1 MNRKEYT
8 DAVLTA
14 LRHVTDRERLAIQAE
29 LDAHIEDHM
38 AALQELDYPP
48 ELAEERALAAMGD
61 PAEVGRELNACYQS
75 WFWVILG
82 RAAAV
87 VTAVLCIL
95 ALLHVGLLGMVAD
108 SISAR
113 IYPDEDSY
121 FEKLTA
127 AERLDIRVP
136 VGNDVLHVYRI
147 SVGQEDLL
155 GERVAEVL
163 FCAYDRIPGGIVSQW
178 LADGMRPLGSR
189 SGWSCPC
196 RGGRRHETKKTAHPQ
211 ATGPAAGG
219 LGTAAPAGGEPFFP
233 GGVSVARSGGSG

>member
-14 LRHVTDRERLAIQAE
+14 LRHVTDRERLAIRAE
-29 LDAHIEDHM
+29 LDAHIEDHI
-38 AALQELDYPP
+38 AALRELDYPP

-61 PAEVGRELNACYQS
+61 PTEVGRELNACYQS

-95 ALLHVGLLGMVAD
+95 ALLHVGLLGMVAE

-113 IYPDEDSY
+113 IYPDEDSC
-121 FEKLTA
+121 FAKPTA
-127 AERLDIRVP
+127 TERLDIRIP

-147 SVGQEDLL
+147 SVGQDDTL
-155 GERVAEVL
+155 GEQVAEVM
-163 FCAYDRIPGGIVSQW
+163 FCTYDRIPVGIVSHQFAW
-178 LADGMRPLGSR
+178 AFLENP
-189 SGWSCPC
+189 
-196 RGGRRHETKKTAHPQ
+196 RGEQ
-211 ATGPAAGG
+211 A
-219 LGTAAPAGGEPFFP
+219 
-233 GGVSVARSGGSG
+233 VSGSGRGNWRVEYRSILVPVQKEDPSVTLCYEAFGEQVRLELPLPGREAA

>member
-1 MNRKEYT
+1 MTRKEYT
-8 DAVLTA
+8 DAVLA
-14 LRHVTDRERLAIQAE
+14 VLRHVTRREREAIRRE
-29 LDAHIEDHM
+29 IDGHIEDHM
-38 AALQELDYPP
+38 EDLLGLDYPP
-48 ELAEERALAAMGD
+48 ELAEERALSAMGD

-127 AERLDIRVP
+127 TERLDIRVP

-147 SVGQEDLL
+147 SVGQDDTL
-155 GERVAEVL
+155 GEQVAEVL

-178 LADGMRPLGSR
+178 LADGIILENP
-189 SGWSCPC
+189 
-196 RGGRRHETKKTAHPQ
+196 RGEQ
-211 ATGPAAGG
+211 AI
-219 LGTAAPAGGEPFFP
+219 
-233 GGVSVARSGGSG
+233 SGSGRGNWRVEYRSIQVPVQEEDPSVTLCYEAFGEQVRLELPLPGRETS

>member
-14 LRHVTDRERLAIQAE
+14 LRHVTDRERLAIRAE
-29 LDAHIEDHM
+29 LDAHIEDHI
-38 AALQELDYPP
+38 AALRELDYPP

-61 PAEVGRELNACYQS
+61 PTEVGRELNACYQS

-95 ALLHVGLLGMVAD
+95 ALLHVGLLGMVAE

-113 IYPDEDSY
+113 IYPDEDSC
-121 FEKLTA
+121 FAKPTA
-127 AERLDIRVP
+127 TERLDIRIP

-147 SVGQEDLL
+147 SVGQDDTL
-155 GERVAEVL
+155 GEQVAEVM
-163 FCAYDRIPGGIVSQW
+163 FCTYDGSPAALSPTSLLGPFWKIPGENKRFRAAAG
-178 LADGMRPLGSR
+178 ATG
-189 SGWSCPC
+189 GWSIGASWC
-196 RGGRRHETKKTAHPQ
+196 RCRKKIP
-211 ATGPAAGG
+211 
-219 LGTAAPAGGEPFFP
+219 
-233 GGVSVARSGGSG
+233 V

>member
-14 LRHVTDRERLAIQAE
+14 LRHVTDRERLAIRAE
-29 LDAHIEDHM
+29 LDAHIEDHI
-38 AALQELDYPP
+38 AALRELDYPP

-61 PAEVGRELNACYQS
+61 PTEVGRELNACYQS

-113 IYPDEDSY
+113 IDPDEDSC
-121 FEKLTA
+121 FAKPTA
-127 AERLDIRVP
+127 TERLDIRIP

-147 SVGQEDLL
+147 SVGQDDTL
-155 GERVAEVL
+155 GEQVAEVM
-163 FCAYDRIPGGIVSQW
+163 FCTYDRIPGGIVSHQFAW
-178 LADGMRPLGSR
+178 AILENP
-189 SGWSCPC
+189 
-196 RGGRRHETKKTAHPQ
+196 RGEQ
-211 ATGPAAGG
+211 A
-219 LGTAAPAGGEPFFP
+219 
-233 GGVSVARSGGSG
+233 VSGSGRGNWRVEYRSILVPVQKEDPSVTLCYEAFGEQVRLELPLPGREAA

>member
-38 AALQELDYPP
+38 AALRQLDYPL

-61 PAEVGRELNACYQS
+61 PVEVGRELNACYQS

-113 IYPDEDSY
+113 IYPDEDSC
-121 FEKLTA
+121 FAKPTA
-127 AERLDIRVP
+127 TERLDIRVP

-147 SVGQEDLL
+147 SVGQEDDTL
-155 GERVAEVL
+155 GEQVAEVL

-178 LADGMRPLGSR
+178 LADGIILENSR
-189 SGWSCPC
+189 G
-196 RGGRRHETKKTAHPQ
+196 EQ
-211 ATGPAAGG
+211 A
-219 LGTAAPAGGEPFFP
+219 
-233 GGVSVARSGGSG
+233 VSGSGRGNWRVEYRSIQVPVQEEDPSVTLCYEAFGEQVRLELPLPGRETS

>member
-113 IYPDEDSY
+113 IYPDEDSC

-127 AERLDIRVP
+127 TERLDIRVP

-155 GERVAEVL
+155 GGGSTVLCLRPDSRWHRVPVA
-163 FCAYDRIPGGIVSQW
+163 
-178 LADGMRPLGSR
+178 
-189 SGWSCPC
+189 
-196 RGGRRHETKKTAHPQ
+196 GGRDHSGKSPGRTSGFGQRPGQLA
-211 ATGPAAGG
+211 
-219 LGTAAPAGGEPFFP
+219 
-233 GGVSVARSGGSG
+233 GGVSEHPGTGAGRRSQCDAVL

>member
-82 RAAAV
+82 RAAGCGDGGAV
-87 VTAVLCIL
+87 HSGAASRGASGNGGGQHQC
-95 ALLHVGLLGMVAD
+95 
-108 SISAR
+108 
-113 IYPDEDSY
+113 PD
-121 FEKLTA
+121 L
-127 AERLDIRVP
+127 
-136 VGNDVLHVYRI
+136 
-147 SVGQEDLL
+147 
-155 GERVAEVL
+155 
-163 FCAYDRIPGGIVSQW
+163 PG
-178 LADGMRPLGSR
+178 
-189 SGWSCPC
+189 
-196 RGGRRHETKKTAHPQ
+196 
-211 ATGPAAGG
+211 
-219 LGTAAPAGGEPFFP
+219 
-233 GGVSVARSGGSG
+233 

>member
-14 LRHVTDRERLAIQAE
+14 LRHVTDRERLAIRAE
-29 LDAHIEDHM
+29 LDAHIEDHI
-38 AALQELDYPP
+38 AALRELDYPP

-61 PAEVGRELNACYQS
+61 PTEVGRELNACYQS

-87 VTAVLCIL
+87 VTVLMCIL

-113 IYPDEDSY
+113 IYPDEDSC
-121 FEKLTA
+121 FAKPTA
-127 AERLDIRVP
+127 TERLDIRIP

-147 SVGQEDLL
+147 SVGQDDTL
-155 GERVAEVL
+155 GEQVAEVM
-163 FCAYDRIPGGIVSQW
+163 FCTYDRIPGGIVSHQFAW
-178 LADGMRPLGSR
+178 AFLENP
-189 SGWSCPC
+189 
-196 RGGRRHETKKTAHPQ
+196 RGEQ
-211 ATGPAAGG
+211 A
-219 LGTAAPAGGEPFFP
+219 
-233 GGVSVARSGGSG
+233 VSGSGRGNWRVEYRSILVPVQKEDPSVTLCYEAFGEQVRLELPLPGREAA

>member
-14 LRHVTDRERLAIQAE
+14 LRHVTDRERLAIRAE

-38 AALQELDYPP
+38 AALRELDYPP

-61 PAEVGRELNACYQS
+61 PTEVGRELNACYQS

-82 RAAAV
+82 WAAAV

-113 IYPDEDSY
+113 IYPDEDSC
-121 FEKLTA
+121 FAKPTA
-127 AERLDIRVP
+127 TERLDIRIP

-147 SVGQEDLL
+147 SVGQDDTL
-155 GERVAEVL
+155 GEQVAEVM
-163 FCAYDRIPGGIVSQW
+163 FCTYDRIPGGIVSDQFAW
-178 LADGMRPLGSR
+178 AILENP
-189 SGWSCPC
+189 
-196 RGGRRHETKKTAHPQ
+196 RGEQ
-211 ATGPAAGG
+211 A
-219 LGTAAPAGGEPFFP
+219 
-233 GGVSVARSGGSG
+233 VSGSGRGNWRVEYRSIRVPVQKEDPSVTLCYEAFGEQVRLELPLPGREAA

>member
-14 LRHVTDRERLAIQAE
+14 LRHVTDRERLAIRAE
-29 LDAHIEDHM
+29 LDAHIEDHI
-38 AALQELDYPP
+38 AALRELDYPP

-61 PAEVGRELNACYQS
+61 PTEVGRELNACYQS

-95 ALLHVGLLGMVAD
+95 ALLHVGLLGMVAE

-113 IYPDEDSY
+113 IYPDEDSC
-121 FEKLTA
+121 FAKPTA
-127 AERLDIRVP
+127 TERLDIRIP

-147 SVGQEDLL
+147 SVGQDDTL
-155 GERVAEVL
+155 GEQVAEVM
-163 FCAYDRIPGGIVSQW
+163 FCTYDRIPGGIFSHQFAWAFLENPRGEQAVS
-178 LADGMRPLGSR
+178 
-189 SGWSCPC
+189 
-196 RGGRRHETKKTAHPQ
+196 
-211 ATGPAAGG
+211 
-219 LGTAAPAGGEPFFP
+219 
-233 GGVSVARSGGSG
+233 GSGRGNWRVEYRSILVPVQKEDPSVTLCYEAFGEQVRLELPLPGREAA

>member
-38 AALQELDYPP
+38 AALRELDYPP

-61 PAEVGRELNACYQS
+61 PTEVGRELNACYQS

-95 ALLHVGLLGMVAD
+95 ALLHVGLLGMVAE

-113 IYPDEDSY
+113 IYPDEDSC
-121 FEKLTA
+121 FAKPTA
-127 AERLDIRVP
+127 TERLDIRIP

-147 SVGQEDLL
+147 SVGQDDTL
-155 GERVAEVL
+155 GEQVAEVM
-163 FCAYDRIPGGIVSQW
+163 FCTYDRIPGGIVSHQFARAI
-178 LADGMRPLGSR
+178 LENP
-189 SGWSCPC
+189 
-196 RGGRRHETKKTAHPQ
+196 RGEQ
-211 ATGPAAGG
+211 A
-219 LGTAAPAGGEPFFP
+219 
-233 GGVSVARSGGSG
+233 VSGSGRGNWRVEYRSILVPVQKEDPSVTLCYEAFGEQVRLELPLPGREAA

>member
-38 AALQELDYPP
+38 AALRELDYPP

-61 PAEVGRELNACYQS
+61 PTEVGRELNACYQS

-95 ALLHVGLLGMVAD
+95 ALLHVGLLGMVAE

-113 IYPDEDSY
+113 IYPDEDSC
-121 FEKLTA
+121 FAKPTA
-127 AERLDIRVP
+127 TERLDIRIP

-147 SVGQEDLL
+147 SVGQDDTL
-155 GERVAEVL
+155 GEQVAEVM
-163 FCAYDRIPGGIVSQW
+163 FCTYDRIPGGIVSHQFAGAILENPRGEQAVSGIGRGNW
-178 LADGMRPLGSR
+178 RVEYRSILVPVQKEDPSVTLCYEAFGKQVRLELPL
-189 SGWSCPC
+189 P
-196 RGGRRHETKKTAHPQ
+196 GRE
-211 ATGPAAGG
+211 AA
-219 LGTAAPAGGEPFFP
+219 
-233 GGVSVARSGGSG
+233 

>member
-127 AERLDIRVP
+127 TERLDIRVP

-163 FCAYDRIPGGIVSQW
+163 FCAYDQIPGGIVSQW
-178 LADGMRPLGSR
+178 LADGIILENP
-189 SGWSCPC
+189 
-196 RGGRRHETKKTAHPQ
+196 RGEQ
-211 ATGPAAGG
+211 A
-219 LGTAAPAGGEPFFP
+219 
-233 GGVSVARSGGSG
+233 VSGSGRGNWRVEYRSIQVPVQEEDPSVTLCYEAFGEQVRLELPLPGRETS

>member
-14 LRHVTDRERLAIQAE
+14 LRHVTDRERLAIRAE

-38 AALQELDYPP
+38 AALRELDYPP

-87 VTAVLCIL
+87 VTVLMCIL

-113 IYPDEDSY
+113 IYPDEDSC
-121 FEKLTA
+121 FAKPTA
-127 AERLDIRVP
+127 TEPGWTSGYRWGTTCCMSIGSVWDRMIRWE
-136 VGNDVLHVYRI
+136 NRW
-147 SVGQEDLL
+147 
-155 GERVAEVL
+155 R
-163 FCAYDRIPGGIVSQW
+163 
-178 LADGMRPLGSR
+178 
-189 SGWSCPC
+189 
-196 RGGRRHETKKTAHPQ
+196 K
-211 ATGPAAGG
+211 
-219 LGTAAPAGGEPFFP
+219 
-233 GGVSVARSGGSG
+233 

>member
-14 LRHVTDRERLAIQAE
+14 LRHVTDRERLAIRAE
-29 LDAHIEDHM
+29 LDAHIEDHI
-38 AALQELDYPP
+38 AALRELDYPP

-61 PAEVGRELNACYQS
+61 PTEVGRELNACYQS

-87 VTAVLCIL
+87 VTVLLCIL

-121 FEKLTA
+121 FEKPIAT
-127 AERLDIRVP
+127 ERLDIRVP
-136 VGNDVLHVYRI
+136 VGNDVLHVYQI
-147 SVGQEDLL
+147 SVGREDDTL
-155 GERVAEVL
+155 GEQVAEVM
-163 FCAYDRIPGGIVSQW
+163 FCTYDRIPGGIVSQQ
-178 LADGMRPLGSR
+178 LADGVILENPRGEQAVSNSGRGNWRVEYRSIRIPVQKGDSCVTLHYEAFGEQIRLELPL
-189 SGWSCPC
+189 P
-196 RGGRRHETKKTAHPQ
+196 GREM
-211 ATGPAAGG
+211 
-219 LGTAAPAGGEPFFP
+219 
-233 GGVSVARSGGSG
+233 S

>member
-14 LRHVTDRERLAIQAE
+14 LRHVTDRERLAIRAE
-29 LDAHIEDHM
+29 LDAHIEDHI
-38 AALQELDYPP
+38 AALRELDYPP

-61 PAEVGRELNACYQS
+61 PTEVGRELNACYQS

-95 ALLHVGLLGMVAD
+95 ALLHVGLLGMVAE

-113 IYPDEDSY
+113 IYPDEDSC
-121 FEKLTA
+121 FAKPTA
-127 AERLDIRVP
+127 TERLDIRIP

-147 SVGQEDLL
+147 SVGQDDTL
-155 GERVAEVL
+155 GEQVAEVM
-163 FCAYDRIPGGIVSQW
+163 FCTYDRIPGGIVSHQFAW
-178 LADGMRPLGSR
+178 ACLENP
-189 SGWSCPC
+189 
-196 RGGRRHETKKTAHPQ
+196 RGEQ
-211 ATGPAAGG
+211 A
-219 LGTAAPAGGEPFFP
+219 
-233 GGVSVARSGGSG
+233 VSGSGRGNWRVEYRSILVPVQKEDPSVTLCYEAFGEQVRLELPLPGREAA